1 MEKIAYLPLGSRS
14 QAQVVK
20 INSTKSA
27 KLGMYSTIVSFFQTT
42 DTALGRSVANRGFFG
57 IMLTEKDPKE
67 VLKVGDVVDVQ
78 IASYRTS
85 DFNGQENTAAQ
96 VSFIALSENQT
107 GRISVANPVSNQ
119 GTKINA

>member
-1 MEKIAYLPLGSRS
+1 MEKIAYLPLGSRT

-20 INSTKSA
+20 INQTKSA
-27 KLGMYSTIVSFFQTT
+27 KLGMFSTIVSFFTVT

-57 IMLTEKDPKE
+57 IMLTEKNPSE
-67 VLKVGDVVDVQ
+67 LLKLGDVVDVQ

-96 VSFIALSENQT
+96 VSFIAKADAQT
-107 GRISVANPVSNQ
+107 GRISVAPPVEQ
-119 GTKINA
+119 KQTA